1 MMHDKKSKQ
10 LLGIAVIILAILS
23 FLLWQYF
30 RPKELSSDFASG
42 NGRIEA
48 IEVDIDTKIAGRIKS
63 ILVDE
68 GDFVKTGQV
77 LAIMDTDSLEA
88 QLREAQAKYKEAQS
102 KVISAQ
108 HQVIQRKNEKEVAQ
122 ATVAQRQAE
131 LNLAKNRL
139 SRVQKLVAKGVASV
153 DSLDEASAL
162 FYSAEAVF
170 KAANAQ
176 VAEKDAMIATAEAQV
191 DGAELS
197 VDAAAATV
205 ERLKVDIKDSTLVA
219 PIDGRIQF
227 RVAQPGEVLAA
238 GGKVLNMVDL
248 TNVYMVFFLPT
259 EQAGRVRMGAPVHL
273 VLDAIPQYVIP
284 AKVTFVADVAQF
296 TPKTVETASERQK
309 LMFRVKARIAPEL
322 LKKHIHAVKTGLPGM
337 AYVQLNLKS
346 KWPANL
352 QVNVPNE
359 RR

>member
-1 MMHDKKSKQ
+1 MVQDKKSKL
-10 LLGIAVIILAILS
+10 LLGIVVIILGI
-23 FLLWQYF
+23 FLFFLWKYLQP
-30 RPKELSSDFASG
+30 RELGSDFASG

-48 IEVDIDTKIAGRIKS
+48 IEVDIATKVAGRIKK

-68 GDFVKTGQV
+68 GDFVKAGQV

-88 QLREAQAKYKEAQS
+88 QLREAKAKYKEAQS
-102 KVISAQ
+102 NVISAKY
-108 HQVIQRKNEKEVAQ
+108 QVIQRKNEKEVAM

-139 SRVQKLVAKGVASV
+139 SRVEKLVAKGAASV
-153 DSLDEASAL
+153 DSLDEAKAL

-176 VAEKDAMIATAEAQV
+176 VTEKDAMIATAEAQV
-191 DGAELS
+191 SGAELF
-197 VDAAAATV
+197 VDAADATV

-219 PIDGRIQF
+219 PLDGRIQF

-259 EQAGRVRMGAPVHL
+259 EQAGRVQIGAPVHL

-309 LMFRVKARIAPEL
+309 LMFRIKARISHKL
-322 LKKHIHAVKTGLPGM
+322 LKKYIYAVKTGLPGM
-337 AYVQLNLKS
+337 AYVQLNPKS

-352 QVNVPNE
+352 QVSLPND
-359 RR
+359 

>member
-1 MMHDKKSKQ
+1 MIQGKKSKL
-10 LLGIAVIILAILS
+10 LLGITVIILGI
-23 FLLWQYF
+23 FLFSVWKYF
-30 RPKELSSDFASG
+30 QPRELGSDFASG

-48 IEVDIDTKIAGRIKS
+48 IEVDIDTKVAGRIKK

-68 GDFVKTGQV
+68 GDFVKAGQV
-77 LAIMDTDSLEA
+77 LAIMDADSLEA
-88 QLREAQAKYKEAQS
+88 QLREAKAKYKEAQS
-102 KVISAQ
+102 NVISAKY
-108 HQVIQRKNEKEVAQ
+108 QVIQRKNEKEVAL

-139 SRVQKLVAKGVASV
+139 FRVEKLVAKGAASV
-153 DSLDEASAL
+153 DSLDEAKAL

-191 DGAELS
+191 SGAELS
-197 VDAAAATV
+197 VDAADATV

-219 PIDGRIQF
+219 PLDGRIQF
-227 RVAQPGEVLAA
+227 RVAQPGEVL
-238 GGKVLNMVDL
+238 NMLDL

-259 EQAGRVRMGAPVHL
+259 EQAGRVQIGAPVHL

-309 LMFRVKARIAPEL
+309 LMFRIKARISPKL
-322 LKKHIHAVKTGLPGM
+322 LKKYIYAVKTGLPGM
-337 AYVQLNLKS
+337 AYVQLNPKS
-346 KWPANL
+346 KWPANI
-352 QVNVPNE
+352 QVTVPND
-359 RR
+359 

>member
-1 MMHDKKSKQ
+1 MIQGKKSKL
-10 LLGIAVIILAILS
+10 LLGITVIILGI
-23 FLLWQYF
+23 FLFSVWKYF
-30 RPKELSSDFASG
+30 QPRELGSDFASG

-48 IEVDIDTKIAGRIKS
+48 IEVDIDTKVAGRIKK

-68 GDFVKTGQV
+68 GDFVKAGQV
-77 LAIMDTDSLEA
+77 LAIMDADSLEA
-88 QLREAQAKYKEAQS
+88 QLREAKAKYKEAQS
-102 KVISAQ
+102 NVISAKY
-108 HQVIQRKNEKEVAQ
+108 QVIQRKNEKEVAL

-139 SRVQKLVAKGVASV
+139 FRVEKLVAKGAASV
-153 DSLDEASAL
+153 DSLDEAKAL

-191 DGAELS
+191 SGAELS
-197 VDAAAATV
+197 VDAADATV

-219 PIDGRIQF
+219 PLDGRIQF

-259 EQAGRVRMGAPVHL
+259 EQAGRVQIGAPVHL

-309 LMFRVKARIAPEL
+309 LMFRIKARISPKL
-322 LKKHIHAVKTGLPGM
+322 LKKYIYAVKTGLPGM
-337 AYVQLNLKS
+337 AYVQLNPKS
-346 KWPANL
+346 KWPANI
-352 QVNVPNE
+352 QVTVPND
-359 RR
+359 